1 MNKTR
6 IKSSSGDWSAVPGRS
21 SSRVLSVLVLAS
33 PGHVRFIDYEYSS
46 YNYQA
51 FDIGNHFN
59 EFAGLPNLAADFF
72 VVKKKKKKKKT
83 QSGGGL
89 VSPPARVCAAGHSGM
104 TEPDFGLYP
113 GRDMQMDWLRVY
125 LQAFKLFTKNSEEEV
140 SQRELETLYVQVNKF
155 ALVRTNPPPPPP
167 SYLPTLCSLCCLPKL
182 AASHISLLCCLS
194 HQASHFFWGFW
205 ALIQAKYSSI
215 DFDFLG

>member
-1 MNKTR
+1 M
-6 IKSSSGDWSAVPGRS
+6 
-21 SSRVLSVLVLAS
+21 LSVLVLAS
-33 PGHVRFIDYEYSS
+33 SGHVRFIDYEYSS

-59 EFAGLPNLAADFF
+59 EFAGLPNLAANFF
-72 VVKKKKKKKKT
+72 VVKKKKS

-89 VSPPARVCAAGHSGM
+89 TTRTCLCRWRSGM
-104 TEPDFGLYP
+104 AEPDFGLYP
-113 GRDMQMDWLRVY
+113 DRDMQMDWLRVY

-155 ALVRTNPPPPPP
+155 ALVRTNPPP
-167 SYLPTLCSLCCLPKL
+167 SYHPTILPTLCSPCCLPKL
-182 AASHISLLCCLS
+182 ATSRISLLCCLS

>member
-1 MNKTR
+1 
-6 IKSSSGDWSAVPGRS
+6 
-21 SSRVLSVLVLAS
+21 
-33 PGHVRFIDYEYSS
+33 
-46 YNYQA
+46 
-51 FDIGNHFN
+51 
-59 EFAGLPNLAADFF
+59 
-72 VVKKKKKKKKT
+72 
-83 QSGGGL
+83 
-89 VSPPARVCAAGHSGM
+89 M

-155 ALVRTNPPPPPP
+155 ALVRTNPTPPPTPTI
-167 SYLPTLCSLCCLPKL
+167 LPTLCSLCCLPKL
-182 AASHISLLCCLS
+182 AASRISLLRCLS